1 MDVSNP
7 QFETYRS
14 RFEALADLVP
24 VEPGRRPEVSSARHF
39 LCLYGDNGLSAAE
52 EFALLDI
59 LDTYFHKGLK
69 RMDVETSYWQDI
81 ILYVPDDTK
90 ALPQS

>member
-1 MDVSNP
+1 MDVTHP
-7 QFETYRS
+7 QFEDYRT

-39 LCLYGDNGLSAAE
+39 LCLYGDNGMSAAE

-59 LDTYFHKGLK
+59 LDTYFHRGLK
-69 RMDVETSYWQDI
+69 RMDVETAYWQDT
-81 ILYVPDDTK
+81 ILYVPQETESGD
-90 ALPQS
+90 